1 MCVSECGLGES
12 SIPEGNVHSP
22 GGHVAVLCLS
32 RSGHCSMHQTAVAG
46 RKGDSDSL
54 GTPAPVH
61 SWESAVYVHS
71 WESAVSSMSS
81 LYCRKSS
88 ETLCIA
94 PPDFAMRI
102 QYSWSHK
109 AQTTS
114 EVRKIV
120 IGDLC
125 IHQHF

>member
-32 RSGHCSMHQTAVAG
+32 RSGHCSMHQTAAVG
-46 RKGDSDSL
+46 RTGDSDSL

-61 SWESAVYVHS
+61 SWESAVS
-71 WESAVSSMSS
+71 TTMSS

-114 EVRKIV
+114 EVRKII

-125 IHQHF
+125 IHQHFKIK